1 MVKFKKCLVIGV
13 PGGVTKGLE
22 KWAAKS
28 DIQINQNTTLP
39 VTKRL
44 LKKYQNLKEKDT
56 LDIFFLA
63 RTRVNIRKQ
72 HHLEKNT
79 ILTEVKMIIISNII
93 LEKTNLELQQIHKY
107 KYTKTK

>member
-1 MVKFKKCLVIGV
+1 MGSQIWHSDKSKDYSISNKKIVKEV
-13 PGGVTKGLE
+13 LE
-22 KWAAKS
+22 LTGERYSW
-28 DIQINQNTTLP
+28 
-39 VTKRL
+39 
-44 LKKYQNLKEKDT
+44 Y
-56 LDIFFLA
+56 IFSGSNN
-63 RTRVNIRKQ
+63 RVNIRKQ